1 MQAANGAF
9 RGAPSPATPRFFA
22 VQPRYD
28 YPLTQTRRAVKA
40 LLLLA
45 AITFLVV
52 TVVMAV
58 VFRDQRSRN
67 RLRFMRNVGWGYVI
81 AILLLA
87 AWRIYAGGL

>member
-1 MQAANGAF
+1 MALFDAHRHRRRLGSSQYN
-9 RGAPSPATPRFFA
+9 
-22 VQPRYD
+22 PRYD